1 MDNGINK
8 ISWRERIGLGS
19 GELAQNLIY
28 QTVSIWLLFFYTN
41 VFGLKP
47 EVAAM
52 MFLVVRGIDI
62 LWDPVVGAFVD
73 KAHPRWGKYRSW
85 LILGSP
91 DECLRL
97 PMIIEHLDGDKAY
110 LASVEYVQRRLCA
123 YLDAR

>member
-73 KAHPRWGKYRSW
+73 KA
-85 LILGSP
+85 
-91 DECLRL
+91 
-97 PMIIEHLDGDKAY
+97 Y
-110 LASVEYVQRRLCA
+110 LVSVEYVQRRLCA